1 MNGLVFSAR
10 QLLRAPGYLTL
21 ATLALALGIGS
32 TTTIFS
38 IVRAVFL
45 RALPYSEPAT
55 LMQLTSSVPEQQI
68 DAAGFSYPRYEAVRA
83 RQTAFSAMSYA
94 IGTAFT
100 VTGTA
105 EPEQIIGQQAAHDY
119 LPLLGLQPALG
130 RGFTADED
138 RPGGADVALLSH
150 GLWERGFGAR
160 PDVLGQAII
169 LDGRPHTI
177 VGVMP
182 RHANLFPMAQVAIWT
197 PRPQEV
203 SFLVRRQI
211 EGGGFFFTVL
221 ARLKPGTSL
230 ETARAQV
237 RDIALAYAAT
247 HPTNADTKATAE
259 VNPMLD
265 NLVGDQ
271 RQTYLILFAAVACLL
286 LIASANVANL
296 ALARY
301 AARRRQ
307 IAIRCAIG
315 AGRRHVIAEMLS
327 ENLVLALAG
336 GALGVLLAAAS
347 LEFVKAW
354 AGDQIP
360 RAEEIALDPLVLL
373 FSLSVSLLTGLALS
387 LFPVWQLSKPD
398 VIDALKDGGR
408 EVAAGRHHSRM
419 RSTLL
424 VAEVAVSF
432 VLLVAAGLL
441 VASFARLQ
449 GVDPKFSAER
459 ILVGN
464 IQTPQTRYPDG
475 SEPLVQFYSRLLER
489 VRQIPGVTA
498 VAINDSPP
506 LTGGGPAPFAV
517 VGQSIP
523 PIGQQPVA
531 LRHIVSPGA
540 FELLGVR
547 VVRGRDFDA
556 SDVLGKPALIIIN
569 ETMAKQA
576 FPSGDPDRPGSLDR
590 HAAAQGADHRGG
602 GGHPV
607 GGPGDAA
614 RGRDVP
620 PRSPATGELHQH
632 PREGGGRRSD
642 VAARGAASSGRR
654 GRSEHSGHQPEP
666 LRDPRESEH
675 RRAADDH
682 EPALVVRD
690 GGAAARGAGR
700 LQRDDLLRGPAH
712 GRDRRAH
719 GARSAP
725 EPGSRH
731 GGEAGAGAHGHRHGH
746 RCRRSAPRHARHAR
760 APVRDPRRRSRDL
773 SRHRDGLQRDRGP
786 RGLDPR
792 APRRPGGPVDR
803 APRLGTPRERRL
815 DDRRRESSRKERD
828 KKSTAWAALRG
839 TFGWRSWSP
848 APSGTTTAASIALG
862 AAVAQ
867 ATSTPF
873 SSLRGNASLTPLGI
887 SGQEPRSRG
896 GQHGVEQRPF
906 GVTVDLLV
914 RELVPAVS
922 R

>member
-1 MNGLVFSAR
+1 MNGLLFSAR
-10 QLLRAPGYLTL
+10 QLLRAPVFLTL

-45 RALPYSEPAT
+45 RALPYSEPET

-68 DAAGFSYPRYEAVRA
+68 DGAGFSWPRYEAVRA

-94 IGTAFT
+94 APTAFT
-100 VTGTA
+100 VTGAA
-105 EPEQIIGQQAAHDY
+105 EPEQILGQQAAFDY
-119 LPLLGLQPALG
+119 LPLLGLQPVLG

-138 RPGGADVALLSH
+138 RPGGPDVALLSH
-150 GLWERGFGAR
+150 GLWERRFGAR

-182 RHANLFPMAQVAIWT
+182 RHANRFPMAQVAIWT

-203 SFLVRRQI
+203 SYLVRRQI
-211 EGGGFFFTVL
+211 DDGGFFFTVL

-230 ETARAQV
+230 EAARAQV
-237 RDIALAYAAT
+237 RDIALAYAAA
-247 HPTNADTKATAE
+247 HPTNADTKATAD
-259 VNPMLD
+259 VNPLLD
-265 NLVGDQ
+265 DLVGDQ

-336 GALGVLLAAAS
+336 GALGVLLAAAA
-347 LEFVKAW
+347 LELVKAW
-354 AGDQIP
+354 AADQIP

-373 FSLSVSLLTGLALS
+373 FSLAVSLLTGLALS

-398 VIDALKDGGR
+398 IIDALKDGGR

-449 GVDPKFSAER
+449 AVDPKFSAER

-464 IQTPQTRYPDG
+464 IQAPQTRYPDG
-475 SEPLVQFYSRLLER
+475 SEALVQLYSRLLER
-489 VRQIPGVTA
+489 VREIPGVTA
-498 VAINDSPP
+498 AAINDSPP
-506 LTGGGPAPFAV
+506 LTGSGPAPFAV
-517 VGQSIP
+517 VGESVP

-547 VVRGRDFDA
+547 VVRGRDFSA
-556 SDVLGKPALIIIN
+556 SDVLGKPPLIIIN

-576 FPSGDPDRPGSLDR
+576 FPTGDPIGREVLTGMLQR
-590 HAAAQGADHRGG
+590 KAQIIGVVADTQSVDLATPPVAEMY
-602 GGHPV
+602 HPV
-607 GGPGDAA
+607 FQRPENFTSILVKAVGGDPLLLLGALRAA
-614 RGRDVP
+614 VAEVDPSIPITNPNRYETLVEQNTAVQRMITSLLSTFAMVALLLAVLGVYSVMTYSVGQRMGEIGVRMALGARP
-620 PRSPATGELHQH
+620 SQVQGMVVKQGLVLTAVGMGIGVVGALLVTQAMRELLFETPAADPVIYLGI
-632 PREGGGRRSD
+632 
-642 VAARGAASSGRR
+642 AAVFSVIAVLATWI
-654 GRSEHSGHQPEP
+654 PA
-666 LRDPRESEH
+666 
-675 RRAADDH
+675 RRAAQVD
-682 EPALVVRD
+682 PLIV
-690 GGAAARGAGR
+690 
-700 LQRDDLLRGPAH
+700 LRG
-712 GRDRRAH
+712 
-719 GARSAP
+719 
-725 EPGSRH
+725 
-731 GGEAGAGAHGHRHGH
+731 
-746 RCRRSAPRHARHAR
+746 
-760 APVRDPRRRSRDL
+760 
-773 SRHRDGLQRDRGP
+773 
-786 RGLDPR
+786 
-792 APRRPGGPVDR
+792 
-803 APRLGTPRERRL
+803 
-815 DDRRRESSRKERD
+815 
-828 KKSTAWAALRG
+828 
-839 TFGWRSWSP
+839 
-848 APSGTTTAASIALG
+848 
-862 AAVAQ
+862 
-867 ATSTPF
+867 
-873 SSLRGNASLTPLGI
+873 
-887 SGQEPRSRG
+887 
-896 GQHGVEQRPF
+896 
-906 GVTVDLLV
+906 
-914 RELVPAVS
+914 
-922 R
+922 